1 MTLKVGQQLF
11 VIFTAPPNLAK
22 RAGGDFIKA
31 KTALSIVFQQK
42 LEIQK
47 GLAAFGLKVS
57 EVIPMDKLPQV
68 TIHFAVVRNS
78 DRSEKDVTGFFG
90 GVWSD
95 LIKAVMADPRPLHDA
110 TSVKP
115 WWKFW

>member
-1 MTLKVGQQLF
+1 
-11 VIFTAPPNLAK
+11 
-22 RAGGDFIKA
+22 
-31 KTALSIVFQQK
+31 
-42 LEIQK
+42 
-47 GLAAFGLKVS
+47 
-57 EVIPMDKLPQV
+57 MDKLPQV